1 MKNKKDKKSSYLKDR
16 FSKDAEENDAYLFR
30 LRELAKDHPEIRPE
44 YESFCTYQA
53 GFANGVLNQ
62 VETWIRMSE
71 EMKQHDKEKEYFR
84 DFFKGADGITYD
96 KATFLNI
103 TEEQFIDWVNQMA
116 EDGYIPQGEWQDYE
130 NQWGGATYKY
140 NKSFVDE
147 LKPNITPDYYE
158 KSKWGKKK
166 KGGVKDEE

>member
-1 MKNKKDKKSSYLKDR
+1 MPHCQIFWGPLSANITYT
-16 FSKDAEENDAYLFR
+16 N
-30 LRELAKDHPEIRPE
+30 LAFM
-44 YESFCTYQA
+44 Y
-53 GFANGVLNQ
+53 NN
-62 VETWIRMSE
+62 SE
-71 EMKQHDKEKEYFR
+71 ERTTILHSQSNE
-84 DFFKGADGITYD
+84 
-96 KATFLNI
+96 
-103 TEEQFIDWVNQMA
+103 

-147 LKPNITPDYYE
+147 LKPNIPPDYYE

>member
-1 MKNKKDKKSSYLKDR
+1 MKKEKHKEYYFKDQ
-16 FSKDAEENDAYLFR
+16 FSQDAEKNDRYLFK
-30 LRELAKDHPEIRPE
+30 LQQLADNHPELRTE
-44 YESFCTYQA
+44 YECFRYYQA
-53 GFANGVLNQ
+53 GFTNGVLGQ
-62 VETWIRMSE
+62 ILALRRGFE
-71 EMKQHDKEKEYFR
+71 EMKEHDKEKEYFR

-147 LKPNITPDYYE
+147 LKPNIPPDYYE

-166 KGGVKDEE
+166 KGGVEDEE